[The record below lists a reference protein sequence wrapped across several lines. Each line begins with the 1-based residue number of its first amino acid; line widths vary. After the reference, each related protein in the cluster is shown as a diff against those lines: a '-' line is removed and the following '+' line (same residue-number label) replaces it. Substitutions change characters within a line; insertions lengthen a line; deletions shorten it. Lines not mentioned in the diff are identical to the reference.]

1 MGMGCWF
8 SLFIGG
14 LMKDST
20 FGAIILGY
28 CLAFILTFGHA
39 YHSIPDTEQKEFA
52 GQMYTVH
59 NGVGIKSTGAF
70 LSSIFWP
77 LYWSVRVWE

>member
-20 FGAIILGY
+20 IGGIILGY
-28 CLAFILTFGHA
+28 FLAFILTFGHA
-39 YHSIPDTEQKEFA
+39 YHQIPPIEQREFA
-52 GQMYTVH
+52 GETYTVH
-59 NGVGIKSTGAF
+59 NGAGIRATGAF
-70 LSSIFWP
+70 LASIFWP
-77 LYWSVRVWE
+77 LYWSAKVWE

>member
-20 FGAIILGY
+20 IGGIILGY
-28 CLAFILTFGHA
+28 FLAFILTFGHA
-39 YHSIPDTEQKEFA
+39 YHQIPSIEQREFA
-52 GQMYTVH
+52 GETYTVH
-59 NGVGIKSTGAF
+59 NGAGIRATGAF
-70 LSSIFWP
+70 LAK
-77 LYWSVRVWE
+77 VWE